1 MSNNLALYRAKKG
14 LNQRELGE
22 KLGLTDASVSL
33 LEHRA
38 LSVKHAQEIAPILG
52 VNVFALLGTD
62 VLKLVPQTEEDKEVL
77 IKIIKE
83 L

>member
-1 MSNNLALYRAKKG
+1 MNNLALYRAKKG

-22 KLGLTDASVSL
+22 KIGLTDASVSL

-38 LSVKHAQEIAPILG
+38 LSVKHAKEIAPILD

>member
-1 MSNNLALYRAKKG
+1 MNNLALYRAKKG

-38 LSVKHAQEIAPILG
+38 LSIKHAQDIAEILD

-62 VLKLVPQTEEDKEVL
+62 VLKLIPQTEEDKAIL
-77 IKIIKE
+77 IEIIKG